1 MLTNTNRITGVD
13 PNGVVSA
20 KKGKL
25 SQLILKV
32 TLGSLVP
39 PTVSGGAYTGTVTIT
54 APTTPI
60 LGTITGTVNVT
71 GTPPSPSSGSNKI
84 RKLSVT
90 AEAIGTNTPIAT
102 APVKSGSYTL
112 FLPAANNFGT
122 LYDLAVTG
130 GGTHLAAQRLAPL
143 FPLSNQPLAADFK
156 IGGPSSR
163 GNLSRQVTHGSKINK
178 PIVGATLAILLPPDV
193 NNTADCT
200 INPEEC

>member
-1 MLTNTNRITGVD
+1 MLTNTNTITVVD
-13 PNGVVSA
+13 PNGIVSA

-32 TLGSLVP
+32 TLGSLVA
-39 PTVSGGAYTGTVTIT
+39 PTISGGAYTGTVTIS

-60 LGTITGTVNVT
+60 LGTITGTVNVS
-71 GTPPSPSSGSNKI
+71 GTPATPSSGTNNKI

-130 GGTHLAAQRLAPL
+130 WRH
-143 FPLSNQPLAADFK
+143 
-156 IGGPSSR
+156 
-163 GNLSRQVTHGSKINK
+163 
-178 PIVGATLAILLPPDV
+178 
-193 NNTADCT
+193 
-200 INPEEC
+200 